1 MLRKQIMQ
9 FRKKKKKKKKKK
21 KSKQIMQDYGPFNL
35 TYFIYPHFIKKYVYS
50 PNDNLRDCS
59 PITGF

>member
-9 FRKKKKKKKKKK
+9 FSNKK

-59 PITGF
+59 PINSFSLQEYS